1 MADTVES
8 LDAEL
13 QRQKRS
19 TAKLLDLLRR
29 IEGALPDPDGR
40 VAPLIIEVERTKHV
54 LDNCERMLEEK
65 RRTKP

>member
-29 IEGALPDPDGR
+29 IEGALPR